1 VPAVLRLAAA
11 RFAAERALN
20 VAAPGG
26 SAVRSAYRRAVR
38 IAYRDPIELQDLA
51 VSGTDLADAGVRAG
65 PLVGHILRSL
75 LDAVVED
82 PARNRRD
89 WLLAEALRRA
99 TDLPTRT
106 ETT

>member
-1 VPAVLRLAAA
+1 
-11 RFAAERALN
+11 
-20 VAAPGG
+20 
-26 SAVRSAYRRAVR
+26 VR

-51 VSGTDLADAGVRAG
+51 VSGSDLAEAGVRAG
-65 PLVGHILRSL
+65 PLVGTILRTL

-89 WLLAEALRRA
+89 WLLAEALRLA
-99 TDLPTRT
+99 AAPPTRP